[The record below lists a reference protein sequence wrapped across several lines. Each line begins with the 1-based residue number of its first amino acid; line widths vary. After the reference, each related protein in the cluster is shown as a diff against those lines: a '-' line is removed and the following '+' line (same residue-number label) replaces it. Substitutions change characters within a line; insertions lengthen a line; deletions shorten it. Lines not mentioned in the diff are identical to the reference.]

1 MRHFDNDMD
10 ELFNKAGEDYPLN
23 TDKKNWD
30 AVHRALISEQSP
42 IGNEKTT
49 NRYLRFLPLM
59 LLLLVPVVFL
69 LTDEPRTSNLNT
81 ADQIKS
87 ERPANDDKGSLT
99 TTRVRTGSAP
109 AANNNNKKSNSSNND
124 RELKQQGQA
133 QISTDDAVGVQNSG
147 TIVNDASVNDA
158 SKKRSIRNTASAF
171 ETNHNPASG
180 DIAAPENTS
189 ANSGLPTGITKASQ
203 DPHLKT
209 SLISADQP
217 SRLTSRTLLVALET
231 PKFQSPAFEVSPVD
245 RFPGK
250 SNETTPQKIQIREKS
265 NRKNT
270 FYYGIKAGPDL
281 STIRSQRVEKVGYS
295 AGIAAGYFFSNR
307 ISLEVAGL
315 WSRKKYYTEGKYFD
329 KTRAHIPA
337 NVYIHYLDGGCDMIE
352 IPVTARYMFSLSP
365 NSFFV
370 SAGFNSYLMNKE
382 EYEYEADAGTGIYS
396 GYRTYKRSGNHF
408 ASTFQLSG
416 GYEFSIFNK
425 TSLRIEPYLQLPLKS
440 VGIGR
445 MPITSAGVHFGLLR
459 RTR

>member
-23 TDKKNWD
+23 TDKKDWD
-30 AVHRALISEQSP
+30 AVHRALIAEQSP
-42 IGNEKTT
+42 IGHEKTT

-69 LTDEPRTSNLNT
+69 LTDEPRTANLNK
-81 ADQIKS
+81 ADQIKTQGA
-87 ERPANDDKGSLT
+87 EKDDKGSLT
-99 TTRVRTGSAP
+99 TTPGEDKGTLKTTAVRTGSAP
-109 AANNNNKKSNSSNND
+109 AVNNNK
-124 RELKQQGQA
+124 ELKQQGPA
-133 QISTDDAVGVQNSG
+133 EIPAGDAVGVQKSG
-147 TIVNDASVNDA
+147 ASVSDG
-158 SKKRSIRNTASAF
+158 SKKRSIRNSENSFEQKHTAV
-171 ETNHNPASG
+171 NG
-180 DIAAPENTS
+180 DIVAPESTS
-189 ANSGLPTGITKASQ
+189 ANSGLSRGTTKVSQ
-203 DPHLKT
+203 SLHLNTPLMGTDQQWSLKSKT
-209 SLISADQP
+209 LM
-217 SRLTSRTLLVALET
+217 VALET
-231 PKFQSPAFEVSPVD
+231 PKFQSPSVDVSPVD
-245 RFPGK
+245 RFPGN
-250 SNETTPQKIQIREKS
+250 SSESTPQKTQIREKS

-295 AGIAAGYFFSNR
+295 AGITAGYFFSNR
-307 ISLEVAGL
+307 ISVELAGL

-352 IPVTARYMFSLSP
+352 IPLTARYMFSLSP
-365 NSFFV
+365 NTFFV

-382 EYEYEADAGTGIYS
+382 EYDYEADAGTGLYS
-396 GYRTYKRSGNHF
+396 GYRSYKRSGNHF

-459 RTR
+459 ITR